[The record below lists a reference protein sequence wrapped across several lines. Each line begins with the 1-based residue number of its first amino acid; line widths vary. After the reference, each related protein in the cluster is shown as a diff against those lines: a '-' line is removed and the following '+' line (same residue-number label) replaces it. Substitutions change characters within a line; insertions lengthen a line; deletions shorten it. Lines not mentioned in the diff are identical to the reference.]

1 MFLDEIFVL
10 AAFGRLAR
18 KNPCGIFP
26 IFLRIFP
33 DDPAQIRLAK
43 NSPKKHQLPR

>member
-1 MFLDEIFVL
+1 MFLDEFHAL

-33 DDPAQIRLAK
+33 DDPAQIRLGREI
-43 NSPKKHQLPR
+43 P

>member
-1 MFLDEIFVL
+1 MVFLDEMFVMV
-10 AAFGRLAR
+10 AFGRLAR

-43 NSPKKHQLPR
+43 KFP